1 MSSKG
6 KTLPT
11 IDALLADRATARG
24 AAARRAVREA
34 EARARRSGGRLIV
47 FGSLAEGGFDER
59 SDVDIALFGLPEG
72 ADLEA
77 AAEIDTMLSLAGFS
91 VDVFVERFMSPS
103 LRERV
108 LRHGRQAGALG

>member
-11 IDALLADRATARG
+11 IDAILAGR
-24 AAARRAVREA
+24 AAARRAAAGRALREA
-34 EARARRSGGRLIV
+34 DDRARRSGGRLVV

-72 ADLEA
+72 TDLEA

-91 VDVFVERFMSPS
+91 VDVFVERFMPPS

-108 LRHGRQAGALG
+108 LRHGREASALG